1 MEEKHGHGHGI
12 IRGTIPDHS
21 NSYATWKLKACALC
35 YIKQILA
42 DLCHTDICAQF
53 WFRVSKA

>member
-12 IRGTIPDHS
+12 IILDQSKNH
-21 NSYATWKLKACALC
+21 ATWKLKACALC

-42 DLCHTDICAQF
+42 DPEPRAPVQLVA
-53 WFRVSKA
+53 R

>member
-12 IRGTIPDHS
+12 IRGTIPDQS

-42 DLCHTDICAQF
+42 DLGPPGPGRARGKEKT
-53 WFRVSKA
+53 